1 MPELIILGS
10 AAAIPNLEHD
20 NTHMMIQTGD
30 GVVLIDCGTA
40 PMLRLERVG
49 TPSDDIT
56 DIILTH
62 FHPDHIS
69 GLPLLLMSMWLAGRR
84 KALRIYGLHHCLK
97 RVEDLMGFYQWG
109 DWPEFFP
116 VAFHRLPENERVMV
130 LEQGEVTI
138 YSSPVCHVIPT
149 IGLRIED
156 KSTGKVIA
164 YSCDTEPCQA
174 VINLARGASVLIHEA
189 AGKSVGHSS
198 AVQAG
203 ETARDA
209 GVDTLYLIHYPVG
222 DPDKNSLAEEARG
235 VFSGDVRLAEDFM
248 KLEF

>member
-20 NTHMMIQTGD
+20 NSHMMIQTGE

-40 PMLRLERVG
+40 PMLRLERLG
-49 TPSDDIT
+49 IPTGDIT

-69 GLPLLLMSMWLAGRR
+69 GLPLLLMSMWLEGRR

-116 VAFHRLPENERVMV
+116 VAFHRLPENERVIV
-130 LEQGEVTI
+130 LGQGDVMI

-149 IGLRIED
+149 IGLRIEA
-156 KSTGKVIA
+156 KSSGKAIV

-174 VINLARGASVLIHEA
+174 VINLAQEAGTLIHEA
-189 AGKSVGHSS
+189 TGESVGHSS
-198 AVQAG
+198 AAQAG

-209 GVDTLYLIHYPVG
+209 GVDSLYLIHYSVG
-222 DPDKNSLAEEARG
+222 DADMAKLVEEARST
-235 VFSGDVRLAEDFM
+235 FSGDVRLAEDFM
-248 KLEF
+248 KIVF

>member
-20 NTHMMIQTGD
+20 NSHMMIQTGD

-49 TPSDDIT
+49 IPTVEIT

-69 GLPLLLMSMWLAGRR
+69 GLPLLLMSMWLGGRR

-109 DWPEFFP
+109 DWPDFFP

-130 LEQGEVTI
+130 LEHGDVTI
-138 YSSPVCHVIPT
+138 YSSLVCHVIPT
-149 IGLRIED
+149 IGLRVEAN
-156 KSTGKVIA
+156 STGKVIA

-174 VINLARGASVLIHEA
+174 VINLAQGAGVLIHEA
-189 AGKSVGHSS
+189 TGESVGHSS
-198 AVQAG
+198 AAQAG
-203 ETARDA
+203 ATARDA
-209 GVDTLYLIHYPVG
+209 GVDSLYLIHYPVG
-222 DPDKNSLAEEARG
+222 DFDVATLVEEARG
-235 VFSGDVRLAEDFM
+235 TFAGDIRLAEDFM
-248 KLEF
+248 RIEL